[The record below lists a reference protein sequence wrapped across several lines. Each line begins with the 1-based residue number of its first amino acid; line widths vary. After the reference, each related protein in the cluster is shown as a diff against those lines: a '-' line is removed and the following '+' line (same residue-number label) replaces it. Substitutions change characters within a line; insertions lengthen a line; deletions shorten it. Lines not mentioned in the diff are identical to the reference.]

1 MVPILF
7 IFFNTANIFIVV
19 HSVKYS
25 KLLYLF
31 YSLTNLH
38 MQVRYIYHW
47 QTNIA
52 LYFSTLNVENGR
64 LEIDLFTI
72 SSGVRQFDGTGF
84 V

>member
-1 MVPILF
+1 
-7 IFFNTANIFIVV
+7 
-19 HSVKYS
+19 
-25 KLLYLF
+25 
-31 YSLTNLH
+31 

-47 QTNIA
+47 QTNIV